1 MTWELLDAQKFNGD
15 HYDLYAKNKNLEANF
30 MIRVNG
36 IELMNSEQA
45 RSEYILG
52 QLAIDH
58 CQQQQGRLLIGGL
71 GIGFTLKQI
80 LNQNKQHQKNINI
93 TVSEISPIIRD
104 WFSEHFMQCLDIELE
119 RVDIIIDDVFNVIQ
133 ENRYDV
139 MCLDVDNGP
148 SYLSLDHN
156 KNLYTEAGLQ
166 IIFQHLTEQGVC
178 LIWSAYQE
186 ADLIRLATQVGFV
199 VEEIPVPLSDV
210 SHFYEQYIYKL
221 SKSPDA
227 QQSRH

>member
-15 HYDLYAKNKNLEANF
+15 VYDLYAKNKNLDRNF

-52 QLAIDH
+52 QLALEH
-58 CQQQQGRLLIGGL
+58 CQAQGGQLLIGGL

-80 LNQNKQHQKNINI
+80 LSQNKQYQKNINI
-93 TVSEISPIIRD
+93 TVSEISPIIKS
-104 WFSEHFMQCLDIELE
+104 WFSEHFKAWLDIQLD
-119 RVDIIIDDVFNVIQ
+119 RVNIIIEDVFKVIQ
-133 ENRYDV
+133 AKQYDV

-148 SYLSLDHN
+148 SYLSLPDN
-156 KNLYTEAGLQ
+156 KNLYTETGLK
-166 IIFQHLTEQGVC
+166 IIFQHLTANGVC

-186 ADLIRLATQVGFV
+186 SALMRIAEQVGFE
-199 VEEIPVPLSDV
+199 VEEIAVPLSDV

-221 SKSPDA
+221 SKLACAHPT
-227 QQSRH
+227 RH

>member
-1 MTWELLDAQKFNGD
+1 MTWQLLDAQKFNGD
-15 HYDLYAKNKNLEANF
+15 LYDLYAKNKNLDASF
-30 MIRVNG
+30 MIRING

-58 CQQQQGRLLIGGL
+58 CQYSQGRLLIGGL

-80 LNQNKQHQKNINI
+80 LKQNKQQQKNIKI
-93 TVSEISPIIRD
+93 IVSEISPIIRD
-104 WFSEHFMQCLDIELE
+104 WFSEHFMTWLDVELD
-119 RVDIIIDDVFNVIQ
+119 RVDIIVDDVFNVIQ
-133 ENRYDV
+133 DNRYDV

-156 KNLYTEAGLQ
+156 KNLYTEAGLK
-166 IIFQHLTEQGVC
+166 IIFQHLTENGVC

-186 ADLIRLATQVGFV
+186 AALIQLAMQVGFV
-199 VEEIPVPLSDV
+199 VEEIPVPLTDV
-210 SHFYEQYIYKL
+210 STFYEQYIYKL
-221 SKSPDA
+221 SKLA
-227 QQSRH
+227 CANQMN